1 MAETSRII
9 RGSIE
14 ASMAVLDLSI
24 TLTATSVLSSKQR
37 PRYTLAKLPRPNRRT
52 NWYFPRMIDP
62 DPLPSEL
69 VVLLI
74 LTVNGGGWGCF
85 TSIPT
90 TTTTVAAAAGD
101 GREGKL
107 QKISDRGKKKMGVK
121 VQFYSE
127 NYLVVS
133 NLSIF

>member
-1 MAETSRII
+1 
-9 RGSIE
+9 
-14 ASMAVLDLSI
+14 
-24 TLTATSVLSSKQR
+24 
-37 PRYTLAKLPRPNRRT
+37 
-52 NWYFPRMIDP
+52 MIDP